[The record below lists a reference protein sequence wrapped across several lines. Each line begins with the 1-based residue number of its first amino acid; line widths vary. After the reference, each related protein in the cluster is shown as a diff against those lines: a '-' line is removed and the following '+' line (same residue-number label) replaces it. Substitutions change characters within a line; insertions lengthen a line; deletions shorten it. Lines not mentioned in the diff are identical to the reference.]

1 MISKNLLK
9 VSDLSRTVKPKLSRM
24 SFTVTEGEVLALVG
38 PNGVGKTSLLKCL
51 LGILDCN
58 GKIEVEGIEISTI
71 SRKELAKKIAYVP
84 QIPENECQLKVEQ
97 YLDLSFFASS
107 RISLDRKNDA
117 IRLLKLEKL
126 LIESFDTL
134 SGGERQRVLIACA
147 FCQNPK
153 IYLLDEP
160 FAALDIANTKEVMEI
175 IKLLKTSGSAV
186 LIALHDLNLV
196 SFCAD
201 RVLQVVSGELLATE
215 HYVNA
220 FSDNSYPQAL

>member
-84 QIPENECQLKVEQ
+84 QIPENDCQLKVEQ